1 MTKDSGPGARRR
13 VVAVTVASLIG
24 AGLAEATH
32 LPAGALLGSMLV
44 SIAGALWL
52 SAHVPVPRPL
62 LLGAQA
68 VLGGALCA
76 SFRPE
81 AWAALAEH
89 WAVSLAAVVG
99 VVAVA
104 QGVAW
109 VCGRLGRLDP
119 RAVTL
124 GLMPGGASAMIAL
137 SEELGTD
144 SRLVTLFQYVRLCAV
159 IIVAVLVGRWAGD
172 SPDVQVAQASALP
185 GAPPALLAWGTTAG
199 GAAAGGWLG
208 ARLKLPA
215 GVFLG
220 PVLLGIPLTALG
232 VPVGA
237 WPPGVLALALWVLGA
252 RVGSRFDAEAV
263 HALRRAALIAL
274 GAALAMVGGCTL
286 LAWGWASA
294 GGVDL
299 LTAYFATSPGG
310 ADTLLAI
317 ALGTRATLSLVLAV
331 QVGRL
336 LLVFLV
342 APALLRRLT
351 ARKEGAGPPSAPSG
365 PGQ

>member
-1 MTKDSGPGARRR
+1 MTKDSGPGSPSRGR
-13 VVAVTVASLIG
+13 VAAVTVASLLG
-24 AGLAEATH
+24 AALAEAAH
-32 LPAGALLGSMLV
+32 LPAGALLGAMLV
-44 SIAGALWL
+44 SIAGALFL
-52 SAHVPVPRPL
+52 SVHVPMPRPGL
-62 LLGAQA
+62 LVSQA
-68 VLGGALCA
+68 VLGGAMCS

-89 WAVSLAAVVG
+89 WAVALAAVVG

-104 QGVAW
+104 QGVAL
-109 VCGRLGRLDP
+109 VCARLGHLDA
-119 RAVTL
+119 RTATL

-144 SRLVTLFQYVRLCAV
+144 SRLVTLFQYVRLSVV
-159 IIVAVLVGRWAGD
+159 ILVAGVVGKWAGD
-172 SPDVQVAQASALP
+172 VPDVRLARALALP
-185 GAPPALLAWGTTAG
+185 GAPPAVLAWGTTALVTI
-199 GAAAGGWLG
+199 AGGWLG

-237 WPPGVLALALWVLGA
+237 WPPGLLPLALWALGA
-252 RVGSRFDAEAV
+252 RVGSQFDSGAV
-263 HALRRAALIAL
+263 RELRRAALVAL
-274 GAALAMVGGCTL
+274 LAALVMVGGCLL
-286 LAWGWASA
+286 LAWGWSA
-294 GGVDL
+294 MSGVDL
-299 LTAYFATSPGG
+299 LTTYFATSPGG
-310 ADTLLAI
+310 ADSLLAI

-342 APALLRRLT
+342 APGFLRRLS
-351 ARKEGAGPPSAPSG
+351 ARR
-365 PGQ
+365 

>member
-1 MTKDSGPGARRR
+1 MTKDTGPQRPSHGR
-13 VVAVTVASLIG
+13 VVAVTGASLLG
-24 AGLAEATH
+24 AALAEATH
-32 LPAGALLGSMLV
+32 LPAGALLGAMLV
-44 SIAGALWL
+44 AIAGALAL
-52 SAHVPVPRPL
+52 DTHVPVPRPL
-62 LLGAQA
+62 MLGAQA

-89 WAVSLAAVVG
+89 WPVALAAVVG

-104 QGVAW
+104 QGVALA
-109 VCGRLGRLDP
+109 CARLGYVDART
-119 RAVTL
+119 ATL

-144 SRLVTLFQYVRLCAV
+144 SRRVTLFQYVRLCLV
-159 IIVAVLVGRWAGD
+159 ILVAVLVGRWVGD
-172 SPDVQVAQASALP
+172 SPDVRLAGAAELP
-185 GAPPALLAWGTTAG
+185 GAPPALRAWGTTALV
-199 GAAAGGWLG
+199 AAGGGWLG

-237 WPPGVLALALWVLGA
+237 WPPGVLPLALWVLGA
-252 RVGSRFDAEAV
+252 RVGSQFDAAAV
-263 HALRRAALIAL
+263 QELRRVALVAVL
-274 GAALAMVGGCTL
+274 AALAMVGGCLL
-286 LAWGWASA
+286 LAWGWSAAS
-294 GGVDL
+294 GVDL
-299 LTAYFATSPGG
+299 LTTYFATSPGG
-310 ADTLLAI
+310 ADSLLAI
-317 ALGTRATLSLVLAV
+317 ALGTRATLSIVLAV

-342 APALLRRLT
+342 APSFLRRL
-351 ARKEGAGPPSAPSG
+351 AVRK
-365 PGQ
+365 

>member
-1 MTKDSGPGARRR
+1 MAKDTGSAPGGRWR
-13 VVAVTVASLIG
+13 VVAVTGASLLG
-24 AGLAEATH
+24 AALAEATH
-32 LPAGALLGSMLV
+32 LPAGALLGAMLV

-52 SAHVPVPRPL
+52 SAQVPVPRPL

-68 VLGGALCA
+68 VLGGALCS

-89 WAVSLAAVVG
+89 WAVALAAVVG

-104 QGVAW
+104 QAVAW
-109 VCGRLGRLDP
+109 VAGRLGRLDS

-144 SRLVTLFQYVRLCAV
+144 SRLVTLFQYVRLYAV
-159 IIVAVLVGRWAGD
+159 ILVAVLVGRWAGD
-172 SPDVQVAQASALP
+172 SPEVVVAKASALP
-185 GAPPALLAWGTTAG
+185 GAPSALRAWGTTALV
-199 GAAAGGWLG
+199 AAAGGWLG

-252 RVGSRFDAEAV
+252 RVGGQFDATAV
-263 HALRRAALIAL
+263 RQLRRAALIAL
-274 GAALAMVGGCTL
+274 GAAVAMVGGCTL
-286 LAWGWASA
+286 LAWGWSSA

-310 ADTLLAI
+310 ADSLLAI

-342 APALLRRLT
+342 APALLRRLG
-351 ARKEGAGPPSAPSG
+351 ARK
-365 PGQ
+365 PG